1 MKTRSEEPMRSIRPP
16 SARRAAFTV
25 AALLATLALGAGC
38 ADPDLTT
45 PVDAATLG
53 RLAREGEDGL
63 RALGG
68 SRFEPVDYQPD
79 AAGTRLD
86 LSDTFAFHTRLY
98 ALGFRARLRFHTRV
112 NVPTLSELDARIGA
126 PGWTIE
132 EGEDGLALHE
142 VLGEGAHEAGTEASI
157 RASAM
162 FVDLRPGLRFE
173 RIDRA
178 R

>member
-1 MKTRSEEPMRSIRPP
+1 MRPVRSPNPP
-16 SARRAAFTV
+16 NA
-25 AALLATLALGAGC
+25 ALGALVVALSLVTGC
-38 ADPDLTT
+38 AEPDPTT
-45 PVDAATLG
+45 PVDAAALA
-53 RLAREGEDGL
+53 RLAREGEAGL

-68 SRFEPVDYQPD
+68 DRFEPADYQPD
-79 AAGTRLD
+79 AEGKRVD

-98 ALGFRARLRFHTRV
+98 ALGFRARLRFRSRV

-132 EGEDGLALHE
+132 ESEDGLTLHE
-142 VLGEGAHEAGTEASI
+142 VLGEGVHEAGTEATI